1 MSLVTTSDGRTSVG
15 IDNESAGTGPRTI
28 RLSMLGGFELSRAG
42 AGVALP
48 LAAQRVLAFVA
59 LQERPVQRAYVAGR
73 LWLDASEQRANASLR
88 TTLWRAHVLAGD
100 LLAATTTTLS
110 LGNGVRVDLHDVL
123 RCAQQ
128 VLRHTDAPTVDDLAC
143 LVNTGNLLPDW
154 YDDWLVFERE
164 RVRQLRLLALEAL
177 CDRFSHAGWHAE
189 ATQAGLAAVAAEP
202 LRESAH
208 RALMRAHLAGG
219 NPSEAIRQYRIL
231 ETLLRRELGLRPSL
245 EMRRLVARATGD
257 VMRA

>member
-1 MSLVTTSDGRTSVG
+1 MSLLTTSNGRSSAG
-15 IDNESAGTGPRTI
+15 IDIDSSRAEPRVV
-28 RLSMLGGFELSRAG
+28 RLSLLGGFELSRAG
-42 AGVALP
+42 VGVALP
-48 LAAQRVLAFVA
+48 LAAQRVLAFLA
-59 LQERPVQRAYVAGR
+59 LQERPVQRGYVAGR
-73 LWLDASEQRANASLR
+73 LWLHASEQRANASLR

-110 LGNGVRVDLHDVL
+110 LGHGVRVDVHDVL

-128 VLRHTDAPTVDDLAC
+128 VLRHTGAPTVDDLVC
-143 LVNTGNLLPDW
+143 LVHTGDLLPDW
-154 YDDWLVFERE
+154 YDDWLVLERE

-177 CDRFSHAGWHAE
+177 CDRFGQAGRHAE

-208 RALMRAHLAGG
+208 RALMRAHLADG
-219 NPSEAIRQYRIL
+219 NPSEAIRQYGLL
-231 ETLLRRELGLRPSL
+231 ETLLQRELGLRPSL
-245 EMRRLVARATGD
+245 EIRALVARATGD